1 MQGACQ
7 VAGVTTEKL
16 GHKGITG
23 TQYPP
28 IAVKQ
33 EDDGALRA
41 VVDTEVLNAV
51 DIDIDCT
58 RQLQN
63 ELYEE
68 YVIEEAS
75 RLSTVVYVID
85 SDSNN
90 DGAFEE
96 WSDPDHDLLVEI
108 DRRLREQEVRDEG
121 VAKKYQEDEE
131 KKANEQEEKDAELA
145 RRCAKEAQRKAL
157 EQVDKDNQVARMCQA
172 LYEQNAT
179 DEQIEKACAHAAVG
193 DAVHNVAHK
202 ASQGSGTPG
211 VGIDMFR
218 QINK

>member
-1 MQGACQ
+1 M
-7 VAGVTTEKL
+7 
-16 GHKGITG
+16 
-23 TQYPP
+23 
-28 IAVKQ
+28 
-33 EDDGALRA
+33 
-41 VVDTEVLNAV
+41 
-51 DIDIDCT
+51 
-58 RQLQN
+58 
-63 ELYEE
+63 
-68 YVIEEAS
+68 IEEAS

-172 LYEQNAT
+172 LYEQNGK
-179 DEQIEKACAHAAVG
+179 QYQ
-193 DAVHNVAHK
+193 HK
-202 ASQGSGTPG
+202 
-211 VGIDMFR
+211 DMVF
-218 QINK
+218 